1 MGLNIMF
8 WNCQGIRPKRK
19 ELQLYLTENSIDII
33 ALNETFLNK
42 KYTFKVPGYDTIR
55 KDRSTGVKGGVA
67 FLVKHGL
74 VVNKEYRNED
84 FNIITEN
91 EALAINLELSNNQ
104 NLTLATIY
112 CPNGN
117 PSSSLFHA
125 ISNLSDNVMFIGD
138 FNSKLESFG
147 CAKKNTYG
155 PMLKTIQNKLNL
167 IYLNNDE
174 HTHMDRA
181 NGSTDILDM
190 AFVSPNLAIHDI
202 QFQIGEDLG
211 SDHLP
216 IEISID
222 TAPHRNTY
230 TNHTKYKFDQTDR
243 EVFESTLEEA
253 LGSADFSGPMSTSD
267 LDKYADFIIAAIST
281 AVDKA
286 IPTSKSVRPENTPIS
301 DETRV
306 LIKEKRKLRRLYSQK
321 KDPAVKT
328 RINQL
333 QKQVKEDLKLE
344 SLVSWENFCNSISLE
359 SDPSKSWRK
368 IKNFLKPKG
377 QRDYPTLHHAKKVA
391 KTNADKAQL
400 FAESVERHF
409 GIESDHFDSNHFHD
423 VNKFVEDNHRHFYP
437 PEDPDDYRFDVGNEH
452 ELVAD
457 VDATT
462 LIKLVKFLKRG
473 KAPGPDTIPNEVL
486 RLGTTTSLFHHLAKL
501 FTSSIQLGYIPTA
514 WKIATLRMLL
524 KPDKLPSLTTSYRPI
539 SLISS
544 IMKLFER
551 VIEQL
556 LRSHLEHIGF
566 INKHQSGF
574 RRAKSTDD
582 HLFRLSQ
589 SIMESFN
596 KGEHVVAAFLDVEK
610 AFDNVWHNGLRYKI
624 FQLDLPTKMTHW
636 LSDFLVGRLIQVN
649 MNNFFSNQINPK
661 AGVPQGS
668 VLSPLLFLIYV
679 NDLPAPHH
687 NQNSLSQ
694 FADDTAQWAFS
705 LSVRIAAKLLQQDL
719 LNLALWC
726 AKWRIKLNPEKTK
739 VIIFSRSILARK
751 TELNLKLY
759 GETLKI
765 YPQVK
770 FLGITFDSQLNFK
783 KHFEDIL
790 DRCNTRYYRLRLLA
804 NKKWGPSPSSLIQI
818 YKQCVRPIFEYGA
831 LSTITTSDNII
842 SKIQRLQNKFIRL
855 ALRLPKYIC
864 SKLLHDSTGLPYV
877 KDRLLSC
884 ATKSLDRIAQNPLVE
899 ESISR
904 NRLNPA
910 WDRFP
915 TPLSVVRPGQ
925 PSA

>member
-1 MGLNIMF
+1 MGLNILF
-8 WNCQGIRPKRK
+8 WNCQGLRPKRK
-19 ELQLYLTENSIDII
+19 ELELYIKENEIDIV

-42 KYTFKVPGYDTIR
+42 KLTFKIPGYDTIR
-55 KDRSTGVKGGVA
+55 NDRSTGQKGGVA

-74 VVNKEYRNED
+74 VINQEYRNND
-84 FNIITEN
+84 FSIITEN
-91 EALAINLELSNNQ
+91 EALAINLDLSNNQ
-104 NLTLATIY
+104 NVTLATIY

-117 PSSSLFHA
+117 PNLSLFQT
-125 ISNLSDNVMFIGD
+125 INNLSDKVMFVGD

-147 CAKKNTYG
+147 CAKKNTSG
-155 PMLKTIQNKLNL
+155 PMLQNIQNQLNL
-167 IYLNNDE
+167 IYLNSDE

-190 AFVSPNLAIHDI
+190 AFISPNLAKHDI
-202 QFQIGEDLG
+202 QFQIGDDLG

-222 TAPHRNTY
+222 TPPHRNSS
-230 TNHTKYKFDQTDR
+230 TNHIKYKFDRTDR

-253 LGSADFSGPMSTSD
+253 LGSAHFSGHLSTSD
-267 LDKYADFIIAAIST
+267 LDKYADFIVTAIST
-281 AVDKA
+281 AVNKA
-286 IPTSKSVRPENTPIS
+286 IPKAKSVRPESNPIS
-301 DETRV
+301 NETLA
-306 LIKEKRKLRRLYSQK
+306 LIKEKRRLRRQYSQK
-321 KDPAVKT
+321 KDPATKT

-333 QKQVKEDLKLE
+333 QKQVKEELKIE
-344 SLVSWENFCNSISLE
+344 SLLSWEKFCDSISLE
-359 SDPSKSWRK
+359 TNPTESWRK

-377 QRDYPTLHHAKKVA
+377 QRDYPTLHHANKVA
-391 KTNADKAQL
+391 KTNADKARL

-409 GIESDHFDSNHFHD
+409 GIESDHFDSNHLDD
-423 VNKFVEDNHRHFYP
+423 VNKFIEDNHRYFYP
-437 PEDPDDYRFDVGNEH
+437 PEDPDDYRFDVGNDH

-457 VDATT
+457 VDAPT

-473 KAPGPDTIPNEVL
+473 KAPGPDNMHNEVL
-486 RLGTTTSLFHHLAKL
+486 RLGTTTSLYHHLARL

-514 WKIATLRMLL
+514 WKLATLRMLL

-551 VIEQL
+551 VIEQR

-574 RRAKSTDD
+574 RKAKSTDD

-596 KGEHVVAAFLDVEK
+596 RGEHVVAAFLDVEK
-610 AFDNVWHNGLRYKI
+610 AFDNVWHNGLRFKI
-624 FQLDLPTKMTHW
+624 FQLDLPTKMTRW

-649 MNNFFSNQINPK
+649 VNSFFSSQISPK

-679 NDLPAPHH
+679 NDLPTPHH
-687 NQNSLSQ
+687 KQNSLSQ

-705 LSVRIAAKLLQQDL
+705 RNVRLAAKLLQQDL
-719 LNLALWC
+719 LTLAMWC
-726 AKWRIKLNPEKTK
+726 AKWRIKLNPVKTK
-739 VIIFSRSILARK
+739 VIIFSRSALARK

-790 DRCNTRYYRLRLLA
+790 DRCNTKYHRLRLLV
-804 NKKWGPSPSSLIQI
+804 NKKWGPSPATLIQI
-818 YKQCVRPIFEYGA
+818 YKQCVRPIFEYGSI
-831 LSTITTSDNII
+831 STITTSDNII

-864 SKLLHDSTGLPYV
+864 PRLLHASSGLPYV

-884 ATKSLDRIAQNPLVE
+884 ATQSLDRIAQNPLVG
-899 ESISR
+899 ESISSH
-904 NRLNPA
+904 RLNPA

-915 TPLSVVRPGQ
+915 TPLSVVRPVC
-925 PSA
+925 S